1 MLEALKNAEIA
12 FSKNEV
18 PVGAV
23 VVKDKKII
31 GEGYNQVVRKSSVIA
46 HAEINAIN
54 SASNLLKNYRLT
66 GCDIYVTLEPCHM
79 CAKAIID
86 ARISNLFFGAM
97 EPKTG
102 SIVSV
107 DKFLLRDHL
116 NHKVQFSGGH
126 LEKRSIMLMKNFFQ
140 LRRN

>member
-1 MLEALKNAEIA
+1 
-12 FSKNEV
+12 
-18 PVGAV
+18 
-23 VVKDKKII
+23 
-31 GEGYNQVVRKSSVIA
+31 
-46 HAEINAIN
+46 
-54 SASNLLKNYRLT
+54 
-66 GCDIYVTLEPCHM
+66 M